1 MTEPTPLDA
10 VTADDLLLDRLA
22 ARLGSDHD
30 DQLATML
37 LAAARQ
43 CDTALRPHQRSG
55 RRRLGGRRTLTALAA
70 LGIAASGAGVAAAGE
85 KSPPASA
92 GGTVHSR
99 VVEARPPAAGSGARV
114 VLPRPQGPGATASLM
129 PVGAAWVAVGP
140 SASPSTVLV
149 PAASPGDTSGGS
161 GPSSATPQAVQRQQ
175 NAPVVEAQTVAAP
188 VSQAHAVE
196 SPAVQRQV
204 VDPFGVQFQIV
215 APAAAR
221 PRPRVRRRQPGSRRP
236 GVRRRPPPSR
246 RPRVRRR
253 QPGSRRPRVR
263 RRQPGSR
270 RLRVRRRPPPGP
282 RLRVRRRQ
290 PPGPRP
296 GVRRSCRLPR
306 RTARSPP
313 AVAAPARSPPARSP
327 PAGSPPA
334 VAAPL
339 AELAT
344 SEMVA
349 RHPSLRTRRPFP
361 REVARRTR
369 PPPPRAPPE
378 EPQCPTRPT
387 SRSRQ
392 APQGARAG
400 QPASAPRPVRERMPG
415 ALCIRSPAN
424 RRGQWSSRIW
434 E

>member
-129 PVGAAWVAVGP
+129 PVGVAWVAVGP

-221 PRPRVRRRQPGSRRP
+221 PPTQSAPPATREPPTRSAPPAAAQPPTQSAPPATREPPTQSAPPATGQPPTQSAPSAAARPSTQSAPP
-236 GVRRRPPPSR
+236 TAARPPTRSAPVVPTPQKDRAVAPGGGGPGAVAPGAVAPGGVAPGGGGTAGGTGNFGNGGPASQPAHPTPVPTGGRSTDAPSSTA
-246 RPRVRRR
+246 
-253 QPGSRRPRVR
+253 G
-263 RRQPGSR
+263 
-270 RLRVRRRPPPGP
+270 
-282 RLRVRRRQ
+282 
-290 PPGPRP
+290 
-296 GVRRSCRLPR
+296 
-306 RTARSPP
+306 TARGAPVP
-313 AVAAPARSPPARSP
+313 DAAHQSEQAGSARSAS
-327 PAGSPPA
+327 
-334 VAAPL
+334 
-339 AELAT
+339 
-344 SEMVA
+344 
-349 RHPSLRTRRPFP
+349 
-361 REVARRTR
+361 
-369 PPPPRAPPE
+369 
-378 EPQCPTRPT
+378 RPT
-387 SRSRQ
+387 GVST
-392 APQGARAG
+392 AARAG
-400 QPASAPRPVRERMPG
+400 EDAGRSLHPLTGEPAG
-415 ALCIRSPAN
+415 AVVL
-424 RRGQWSSRIW
+424 
-434 E
+434 

>member
-221 PRPRVRRRQPGSRRP
+221 PPTQSAPPATREPPTQSAPATGQPPTQSAPSAAARPSTQSAPP
-236 GVRRRPPPSR
+236 TAARPPTRSAPVVPTPQKDRAVAPGGGGPGAVAPGAVAPGGVAPGGGGTAGGTGNFGNGGPASQPAHPTPVPTGGRSTDAPSSTA
-246 RPRVRRR
+246 
-253 QPGSRRPRVR
+253 G
-263 RRQPGSR
+263 
-270 RLRVRRRPPPGP
+270 
-282 RLRVRRRQ
+282 
-290 PPGPRP
+290 
-296 GVRRSCRLPR
+296 
-306 RTARSPP
+306 TARGAPVP
-313 AVAAPARSPPARSP
+313 DAAHQSEQAGSARSAS
-327 PAGSPPA
+327 
-334 VAAPL
+334 
-339 AELAT
+339 
-344 SEMVA
+344 
-349 RHPSLRTRRPFP
+349 
-361 REVARRTR
+361 
-369 PPPPRAPPE
+369 
-378 EPQCPTRPT
+378 RPT
-387 SRSRQ
+387 GVST
-392 APQGARAG
+392 AARAG
-400 QPASAPRPVRERMPG
+400 EDAGRSLHPLTGEPAG
-415 ALCIRSPAN
+415 AVVL
-424 RRGQWSSRIW
+424 
-434 E
+434 